1 LEAGRED
8 KEGAMTKAA
17 GGSRVNGGFY
27 WKTRTWEIVTIGD
40 EGGVL
45 EGGPGEAYLR
55 VPTLVL
61 LGLAPLLG
69 GAFVVFLPLVGFVLV
84 LRELGR
90 KTMGSRRRP
99 VTPVAPRGAEEASVP
114 VEHPRAA

>member
-1 LEAGRED
+1 
-8 KEGAMTKAA
+8 MTKMV
-17 GGSRVNGGFY
+17 GGSRVKGGFY
-27 WKTRTWEIVTIGD
+27 WKVRTWEIVAVGD

-45 EGGPGEAYLR
+45 DGGPDEGYRR

-69 GAFVVFLPLVGFVLV
+69 GAFVVFLPLIGFVLAF
-84 LRELGR
+84 RELAR

-99 VTPVAPRGAEEASVP
+99 VTPPRRAAGQKSVP
-114 VEHPRAA
+114 VEPRRAA